1 MKSPFLFFVPLL
13 AAAAVQAAEMTTLTL
28 DAEAWSEGAPPKEVF
43 VVDGSIQVTS
53 KDGNKVLTVLPDP
66 ITDASAQLGVSA
78 AGEAAIKARVFASK
92 QGRSLPKFGIAVHG
106 MSGHRL
112 LLNAPKRQLELVK
125 NDEVLAS
132 APFTWT
138 TDTWVWLSLQA
149 KRGGG
154 EAWEITG
161 KVWAADGAEP
171 AEPQIKHA
179 DQGLKGQGKASV
191 WGTPYSEQ
199 PIHFDDI
206 ELRIETAA
214 AP

>member
-1 MKSPFLFFVPLL
+1 MKRTILLFALL
-13 AAAAVQAAEMTTLTL
+13 SVAAEAGESTLL
-28 DAEAWSEGAPPKEVF
+28 KFNAEDWSEGAPPKEVF
-43 VVDGSIQVTS
+43 VVDGTIEVTTRE
-53 KDGNKVLTVLPDP
+53 GNKVLTVQPDP

-78 AGEAAIKARVFASK
+78 AGEAVIQARVLGTK
-92 QGRSLPKFGIAVHG
+92 RGRSSPKFGVAVHG

-138 TDTWVWLSLQA
+138 SGAWVWLKLEA
-149 KRGGG
+149 KRGEG
-154 EAWEITG
+154 EAWQITG
-161 KVWAADGAEP
+161 KAWAADANEP
-171 AEPQIKHA
+171 AEAQLKHA

-206 ELRIETAA
+206 EIRVETAA
-214 AP
+214 K

>member
-1 MKSPFLFFVPLL
+1 MKRTALLFALL
-13 AAAAVQAAEMTTLTL
+13 STVAAQAGESTSTKFTA
-28 DAEAWSEGAPPKEVF
+28 DDWAEGAPPKEVF
-43 VVDGSIQVTS
+43 VVDGTIQVTTQ
-53 KDGNKVLTVLPDP
+53 DGNKVLSVLPDP

-78 AGEAAIKARVFASK
+78 AGEASIQAKVLGTKR
-92 QGRSLPKFGIAVHG
+92 GRSAPKFGLAVHG

-132 APFTWT
+132 VPFTWT
-138 TDTWVWLSLQA
+138 SGAWVWLKLEA
-149 KRGGG
+149 KRGEG
-154 EAWEITG
+154 EAWQITG
-161 KVWAADGAEP
+161 KAWAADASEP
-171 AEPQIKHA
+171 AEAQLKHA

-206 ELRIETAA
+206 EVRVETVAK
-214 AP
+214 

>member
-1 MKSPFLFFVPLL
+1 MKRTILLFALL
-13 AAAAVQAAEMTTLTL
+13 SVAAEAGESTLL
-28 DAEAWSEGAPPKEVF
+28 KFNAEDWSEGAPPKEVF
-43 VVDGSIQVTS
+43 VVDGTIEVTTRE
-53 KDGNKVLTVLPDP
+53 GNKVLTVQPDP

-78 AGEAAIKARVFASK
+78 AGEAVILARVLGTK
-92 QGRSLPKFGIAVHG
+92 RGRSSPKFGVAVHG

-138 TDTWVWLSLQA
+138 SDAWVWLKLEA
-149 KRGGG
+149 KRGEG
-154 EAWEITG
+154 EAWQITG
-161 KVWAADGAEP
+161 KAWAADANEP
-171 AEPQIKHA
+171 AEAQLKHA

-206 ELRIETAA
+206 EIRVETAA
-214 AP
+214 K

>member
-1 MKSPFLFFVPLL
+1 MKRTTLLIALLTL
-13 AAAAVQAAEMTTLTL
+13 AAQAGETTLL
-28 DAEAWSEGAPPKEVF
+28 KFNADDWSEGAPPKDVF
-43 VVDGSIQVTS
+43 VVDGTIEVTTHE
-53 KDGNKVLTVLPDP
+53 GNKVLTVQADP

-78 AGEAAIKARVFASK
+78 AGEASIQAKVLGTKR
-92 QGRSLPKFGIAVHG
+92 GRSSPKFGVAVHG

-132 APFTWT
+132 ASFDWT
-138 TDTWVWLSLQA
+138 SGAWMWLKLEA
-149 KRGGG
+149 KRGEG
-154 EAWEITG
+154 EAWQITG
-161 KVWAADGAEP
+161 KVWPADVSEP
-171 AEPQIKHA
+171 AEAQITHA

-206 ELRIETAA
+206 EIRVETAA
-214 AP
+214 K